1 MCTSVKL
8 SEIPASYQQ
17 KNSVSP
23 REGLLWP
30 FPGEWRITEEVLP
43 TIYLFRNSMSNSL
56 TRQDLDS
63 LTLRWEQWE
72 AEATTTSRRI
82 VRARLHL
89 LFLLFRF
96 GGLRLGEALDLNA
109 KAAVDVI
116 TCMVH
121 VPGASARDVLLPM
134 GCMRN
139 IRRIL
144 SLPEAEEMGV
154 EFLRFDQGFVRRK
167 FYEVA
172 SQLGLDSTLVGPR
185 ALRYARGLELLEL
198 HVPFSLV
205 QKFLGQ
211 EKSSQ
216 IAAFLEFAGGAAKRY
231 VNGAGAAPQ
240 NEKDCR
246 NSMLG
251 TVTGIEVGMRSV
263 RVEVTAFSDLRLFA
277 LCSHK
282 DFSRMDLHLNQVVT
296 AFIDPDQIIVAPES
310 HSGGFSNRLCGPVE
324 ELHREQVETFIGVS
338 LSDGT
343 KVYSHQETAVL
354 DRMRLYDGKKVWLFF
369 PARAVKL
376 SVR

>member
-1 MCTSVKL
+1 MQT
-8 SEIPASYQQ
+8 
-17 KNSVSP
+17 
-23 REGLLWP
+23 
-30 FPGEWRITEEVLP
+30 
-43 TIYLFRNSMSNSL
+43 SL
-56 TRQDLDS
+56 TRQDLDA

-96 GGLRLGEALDLNA
+96 GGLRLGEALELDA
-109 KAAVDVI
+109 KAAVNVI

-144 SLPEAEEMGV
+144 SLPEADEMGV

-172 SQLGLDSTLVGPR
+172 KPLGLDSALVGPR

-198 HVPFSLV
+198 HVPFNLV

-216 IAAFLEFAGGAAKRY
+216 IAAFLDFAGGRARTLIS
-231 VNGAGAAPQ
+231 GASP
-240 NEKDCR
+240 NDESRDSR
-246 NSMLG
+246 NSILG
-251 TVTGIEVGMRSV
+251 TVTAIEIGMRSV
-263 RVEVTAFSDLRLFA
+263 RVEVSAFSDIRLIA

-282 DFSRMDLHLNQVVT
+282 EFSRLDLHLHQVVT

-310 HSGGFSNRLCGPVE
+310 HAGGFSNRLSGPVE
-324 ELHREQVETFIGVS
+324 ELHRELVETFIGVG
-338 LSDGT
+338 LADGT
-343 KVYSHQETAVL
+343 KIYSHQETDVL
-354 DRMRLYDGKKVWLFF
+354 DRMRLYEGRKVWLFF

>member
-1 MCTSVKL
+1 MHRK
-8 SEIPASYQQ
+8 ASDIDRPQPLRTAMQ
-17 KNSVSP
+17 T
-23 REGLLWP
+23 R
-30 FPGEWRITEEVLP
+30 
-43 TIYLFRNSMSNSL
+43 L
-56 TRQDLDS
+56 TRQELDA

-72 AEATTTSRRI
+72 AEATTNSRRI

-96 GGLRLGEALDLNA
+96 GGLRLGEALELNA
-109 KAAVDVI
+109 KAAVDVV
-116 TCMVH
+116 TGMVH
-121 VPGASARDVLLPM
+121 IPGASARDVLLPM

-144 SLPEAEEMGV
+144 SLPEAEEMGT
-154 EFLRFDQGFVRRK
+154 EFLHFDQGFVRRK

-172 SQLGLDSTLVGPR
+172 KALAFDSALVGPR

-211 EKSSQ
+211 QKNSQ
-216 IAAFLEFAGGAAKRY
+216 IAAFLDFAGGEARRLMSASAA
-231 VNGAGAAPQ
+231 Q
-240 NEKDCR
+240 NDEKGCR

-251 TVTGIEVGMRSV
+251 VITGIELGMRSV
-263 RVEVTAFSDLRLFA
+263 RVEVTAFSDIRLIA
-277 LCSHK
+277 LCPHK

-296 AFIDPDQIIVAPES
+296 AFIDPDQITVAPES
-310 HSGGFSNRLCGPVE
+310 HANGFSNGLRGPVE
-324 ELHREQVETFIGVS
+324 ELHREQVETFIGVR
-338 LSDGT
+338 LPDGT

-354 DRMRLYDGKKVWLFF
+354 DRMRLYEGKKVWLFF

>member
-1 MCTSVKL
+1 M
-8 SEIPASYQQ
+8 EA
-17 KNSVSP
+17 
-23 REGLLWP
+23 
-30 FPGEWRITEEVLP
+30 VLP
-43 TIYLFRNSMSNSL
+43 TICLFRNAMQTSL
-56 TRQDLDS
+56 TRQDLDA

-96 GGLRLGEALDLNA
+96 GGLRLGEALELNA
-109 KAAVDVI
+109 KAAVDVV

-172 SQLGLDSTLVGPR
+172 KPLGLDSALVGPR

-205 QKFLGQ
+205 QKVLGQ

-216 IAAFLEFAGGAAKRY
+216 VAAFLDFAGGKARKLISGDTAQSESR
-231 VNGAGAAPQ
+231 
-240 NEKDCR
+240 DCR

-251 TVTGIEVGMRSV
+251 TVTAIEVGMRSV
-263 RVEVTAFSDLRLFA
+263 RVEVTAFSDIRLIA

-296 AFIDPDQIIVAPES
+296 AFIDPDQVIVAPES
-310 HSGGFSNRLCGPVE
+310 HSGGFSNRLSGPVE

-338 LSDGT
+338 LPDGT

-354 DRMRLYDGKKVWLFF
+354 DRMRLYEGRKVWLFF
-369 PARAVKL
+369 PARAVTL
-376 SVR
+376 SPR

>member
-1 MCTSVKL
+1 MQT
-8 SEIPASYQQ
+8 
-17 KNSVSP
+17 
-23 REGLLWP
+23 
-30 FPGEWRITEEVLP
+30 
-43 TIYLFRNSMSNSL
+43 SL
-56 TRQDLDS
+56 TRQDLDA

-96 GGLRLGEALDLNA
+96 GGLRLGEALELDA
-109 KAAVDVI
+109 KAAVNVV
-116 TCMVH
+116 TSMVH
-121 VPGASARDVLLPM
+121 VPGASKRDVLLPM
-134 GCMRN
+134 GCMRHM
-139 IRRIL
+139 RRIL

-172 SQLGLDSTLVGPR
+172 RPLGFDSALVGPR

-216 IAAFLEFAGGAAKRY
+216 IAAFLDFAGGRARTLIKGEAS
-231 VNGAGAAPQ
+231 G
-240 NEKDCR
+240 NESRDCR

-251 TVTGIEVGMRSV
+251 TVSAIEVGMRSV
-263 RVEVTAFSDLRLFA
+263 RVEVTSFSDIRLVA

-282 DFSRMDLHLNQVVT
+282 EFSSMDLHLNQVVT
-296 AFIDPDQIIVAPES
+296 AFIDPDQIAVAPES
-310 HSGGFSNRLCGPVE
+310 HAGGFSNRLCGPVE
-324 ELHREQVETFIGVS
+324 ELHREQVETFLGIS

-343 KVYSHQETAVL
+343 KLYSHQETAVL
-354 DRMRLYDGKKVWLFF
+354 DRMRLYEGKNVWAFF

>member
-1 MCTSVKL
+1 M
-8 SEIPASYQQ
+8 
-17 KNSVSP
+17 
-23 REGLLWP
+23 
-30 FPGEWRITEEVLP
+30 
-43 TIYLFRNSMSNSL
+43 
-56 TRQDLDS
+56 
-63 LTLRWEQWE
+63 
-72 AEATTTSRRI
+72 
-82 VRARLHL
+82 RARLHL
-89 LFLLFRF
+89 LFLLIRF
-96 GGLRLGEALDLNA
+96 GGLRLGEALELNA

-134 GCMRN
+134 GCMRH

-144 SLPEAEEMGV
+144 SLPEAEAMGA

-172 SQLGLDSTLVGPR
+172 NPLGLDSTLVGPR

-231 VNGAGAAPQ
+231 VNGASPAPQ

-251 TVTGIEVGMRSV
+251 TITGITLGMRSV
-263 RVEVTAFSDLRLFA
+263 LVEVTTFSDIRLLS

-282 DFSRMDLHLNQVVT
+282 DFSRMDLHMHQVVT
-296 AFIDPDQIIVAPES
+296 TFIDPDQIAVSPEPLS
-310 HSGGFSNRLCGPVE
+310 AGFSNELSGSIE
-324 ELHREQVETFIGVS
+324 ELHREQVETFLGVR

-343 KVYSHQETAVL
+343 TIYSHQETDVL
-354 DRMRLYDGKKVWLFF
+354 DPMHLYDGRTVRLFF
-369 PARAVKL
+369 PARAVRL
-376 SVR
+376 SAR

>member
-1 MCTSVKL
+1 MAFFRQMAYLKKNA
-8 SEIPASYQQ
+8 PAYASH
-17 KNSVSP
+17 
-23 REGLLWP
+23 
-30 FPGEWRITEEVLP
+30 
-43 TIYLFRNSMSNSL
+43 RNTMSSSL
-56 TRQDLDS
+56 TRQNLEQ

-89 LFLLFRF
+89 LFLLIRF
-96 GGLRLGEALDLNA
+96 GGLRLGEALELDA
-109 KAAVDVI
+109 KAAVDVV

-134 GCMRN
+134 GCMRH

-144 SLPEAEEMGV
+144 SLPEAEGMGA

-172 SQLGLDSTLVGPR
+172 SPLELDSALVGPR

-198 HVPFSLV
+198 HVPFNLV

-216 IAAFLEFAGGAAKRY
+216 IAAFLDFAGGAARRY
-231 VNGAGAAPQ
+231 VGGGSPDQ
-240 NEKDCR
+240 NSGKDCR

-251 TVTGIEVGMRSV
+251 TITDITLGMRSV
-263 RVEVTAFSDLRLFA
+263 RLEVTTFSDLRLVS

-282 DFSRMDLHLNQVVT
+282 DFSRMDLHLHQVVT
-296 AFIDPDQIIVAPES
+296 AFIEPDQIVIAPDPLP
-310 HSGGFSNRLCGPVE
+310 GFSNGFCAPVA
-324 ELHREQVETFIGVS
+324 ELHREQVETFIGIR
-338 LSDGT
+338 LDDGT
-343 KVYSHQETAVL
+343 TLYSHQETDVL
-354 DRMRLYDGKKVWLFF
+354 DTMRLYEGRKVWMLF
-369 PARAVKL
+369 PARAVSL
-376 SVR
+376 SVH

>member
-1 MCTSVKL
+1 
-8 SEIPASYQQ
+8 
-17 KNSVSP
+17 
-23 REGLLWP
+23 
-30 FPGEWRITEEVLP
+30 
-43 TIYLFRNSMSNSL
+43 MSNSL
-56 TRQDLDS
+56 TRQDLDA

-96 GGLRLGEALDLNA
+96 GGLRLGEALELNA
-109 KAAVDVI
+109 KAAVDVV

-134 GCMRN
+134 GCMRS

-144 SLPEAEEMGV
+144 SLPEAEEMGA

-172 SQLGLDSTLVGPR
+172 KPLGLDSALVGPR

-198 HVPFSLV
+198 HVPFNLV

-216 IAAFLEFAGGAAKRY
+216 IAAFLDFAGGRARTLIS
-231 VNGAGAAPQ
+231 GTSPGGDS
-240 NEKDCR
+240 KDCR

-263 RVEVTAFSDLRLFA
+263 RVEVTSFSDIRLIA

-282 DFSRMDLHLNQVVT
+282 EFSRMDLHLHQVVT

-310 HSGGFSNRLCGPVE
+310 HSGGFSNRLSGPVE
-324 ELHREQVETFIGVS
+324 ELHRELVETFIGVG
-338 LSDGT
+338 LADGT
-343 KVYSHQETAVL
+343 KIYSHQETDVL
-354 DRMRLYDGKKVWLFF
+354 DRMRLYEGRKVWLFF
-369 PARAVKL
+369 PARAVTL
-376 SVR
+376 SAR

>member
-1 MCTSVKL
+1 MQSSL
-8 SEIPASYQQ
+8 S
-17 KNSVSP
+17 
-23 REGLLWP
+23 
-30 FPGEWRITEEVLP
+30 
-43 TIYLFRNSMSNSL
+43 
-56 TRQDLDS
+56 RQDLEQ
-63 LTLRWEQWE
+63 LTLCWETWE
-72 AEATTTSRRI
+72 AEATTSSRRI

-89 LFLLFRF
+89 LFLLIRF
-96 GGLRLGEALDLNA
+96 GGLRLGEALELNA

-121 VPGASARDVLLPM
+121 VSGASARDVLLPM
-134 GCMRN
+134 GCMRH

-144 SLPEAEEMGV
+144 SLPEAEAMGA

-251 TVTGIEVGMRSV
+251 TITGITLGMRSV
-263 RVEVTAFSDLRLFA
+263 LVEVTTFSDLRLLS

-282 DFSRMDLHLNQVVT
+282 DFSRMDLHMHQVVT
-296 AFIDPDQIIVAPES
+296 AFIDPDQIAVSPEPLS
-310 HSGGFSNRLCGPVE
+310 AGFSNALSGSIE
-324 ELHREQVETFIGVS
+324 ELHREQVETFLGVR
-338 LSDGT
+338 LADGT
-343 KVYSHQETAVL
+343 TVYSHQETDVL
-354 DRMRLYDGKKVWLFF
+354 DPMRLYEGRTIRLFF
-369 PARAVKL
+369 PARAVRL

>member
-1 MCTSVKL
+1 
-8 SEIPASYQQ
+8 
-17 KNSVSP
+17 
-23 REGLLWP
+23 
-30 FPGEWRITEEVLP
+30 
-43 TIYLFRNSMSNSL
+43 MSNSL

-96 GGLRLGEALDLNA
+96 GGLRLGEALELDA

-144 SLPEAEEMGV
+144 SLPEAEDMGV

-172 SQLGLDSTLVGPR
+172 KPLGLDSALVGPR

-216 IAAFLEFAGGAAKRY
+216 IAAFLDFAGGRARQLIS
-231 VNGAGAAPQ
+231 GSAP
-240 NEKDCR
+240 ERDSRDCR

-263 RVEVTAFSDLRLFA
+263 RVEVTSFSDLRLFA

-296 AFIDPDQIIVAPES
+296 AFIDPDQITVAPES

-354 DRMRLYDGKKVWLFF
+354 DRMRLYEGKKVWLFF

>member
-1 MCTSVKL
+1 M
-8 SEIPASYQQ
+8 
-17 KNSVSP
+17 SP

-43 TIYLFRNSMSNSL
+43 TICLFRNSMSNSL

-96 GGLRLGEALDLNA
+96 GGLRLGEALELNA

-134 GCMRN
+134 GCMLS

-144 SLPEAEEMGV
+144 SLPEAEEMGA

-172 SQLGLDSTLVGPR
+172 KPLGLDSALVGPR

-198 HVPFSLV
+198 HVPFNLV

-216 IAAFLEFAGGAAKRY
+216 IAAFLDFAGGKARKLIS
-231 VNGAGAAPQ
+231 GSAP
-240 NEKDCR
+240 ERDSRDCR

-263 RVEVTAFSDLRLFA
+263 RVEVTAFSDLRLIA

-282 DFSRMDLHLNQVVT
+282 DFSRMDLHLHQVVT
-296 AFIDPDQIIVAPES
+296 AFIDPDQ
-310 HSGGFSNRLCGPVE
+310 
-324 ELHREQVETFIGVS
+324 
-338 LSDGT
+338 
-343 KVYSHQETAVL
+343 
-354 DRMRLYDGKKVWLFF
+354 
-369 PARAVKL
+369 
-376 SVR
+376 